1 MDNFDETINKLILDG
16 VLEIAGIN
24 IDTGE
29 PLYNFTP
36 KLKDY
41 NQELYDIHN
50 NYFFQEL
57 TNLWEKGFI
66 NMSFFDND
74 PSVTLTKK
82 ASDIDEIQKLSRDEK
97 HSLNEIKR
105 VYKENDES

>member
-1 MDNFDETINKLILDG
+1 MDNFDEKVNELILDG

-29 PLYNFTP
+29 PLYNFTS

-41 NQELYDIHN
+41 NEELYNIHN

-66 NMSFFDND
+66 DMSFFESD
-74 PSVTLTKK
+74 PTISLTEK
-82 ASDIDEIQKLSRDEK
+82 ASDVDEIKKLSQDEK

-105 VYKENDES
+105 VYKENDER